1 MQLDKMAETI
11 EAFALVIASRVNS
24 TTPASKPVEPLLAVL
39 PFDNLSTDPEMQFF
53 SDGVA
58 EEIMQTLMRSA
69 GLKVIGRTSAFQ
81 FRGERKSLAAQALK
95 ATHILDGNV
104 RRSGARMRVSA
115 QLTDA
120 GTGTALWGER
130 YDREVSDAFA
140 LQDEI
145 AGQVAT
151 ALNRKLSTARAD
163 AEGIDPLAYDL
174 FMKAQPALTA
184 NDMAIAKAAIPLF
197 ETVVSRAPRFATGW
211 GALAFARAASM
222 SKSLDAEHDVNY
234 RATVEANNRSI
245 ELEAASTLSLLTQT
259 ALLPAFSS
267 HARKIALCKEALKTE
282 PNNPL
287 VLQMLVDAYFS
298 VGHLRKAL
306 DIATKVV
313 EIDPMSGPGYVMYSE
328 VLRQCGRQQEA
339 LVALQIENEAS
350 VRGRWWVPRAQ
361 WNIPYFDDDLDGADA
376 FLAENESRFAD
387 APNAILPALRSATRI
402 LRMPINERRATMRHI
417 LGVERDRPI
426 SLETCGFA
434 ARADCT
440 DEAYEALFTALESG
454 KPIVGA
460 IVNANAGSLRTFACG
475 QLFGEISGRLRQ
487 DLRFPRLCAAFG
499 LVDYWRE
506 SGQWPD
512 CVAEVA
518 NYYDFRAECEKAA
531 MELGRA

>member
-1 MQLDKMAETI
+1 
-11 EAFALVIASRVNS
+11 
-24 TTPASKPVEPLLAVL
+24 
-39 PFDNLSTDPEMQFF
+39 
-53 SDGVA
+53 
-58 EEIMQTLMRSA
+58 
-69 GLKVIGRTSAFQ
+69 
-81 FRGERKSLAAQALK
+81 
-95 ATHILDGNV
+95 
-104 RRSGARMRVSA
+104 MRVSA

-120 GTGTALWGER
+120 GSGTALWGER

-163 AEGIDPLAYDL
+163 AEGIDPHAYDL

-184 NDMAIAKAAIPLF
+184 NDMTIAMGAIPLF

-245 ELEAASTLSLLTQT
+245 ELDSASTLSLLTQT

-267 HARKIALCKEALKTE
+267 HARKIALCEEALKTE
-282 PNNPL
+282 PNNSL
-287 VLQMLVDAYFS
+287 VLQMLADAYFN
-298 VGHLRKAL
+298 VGHMRKAL

-313 EIDPMSGPGYVMYSE
+313 EIDPMSGPGYVVISE

-339 LVALQIENEAS
+339 LVALQVENEAS
-350 VRGRWWVPRAQ
+350 VRGRWWVPRSQ
-361 WNIPYFDDDLDGADA
+361 WNFPYFDDDLDGADT

-387 APNAILPALRSATRI
+387 APKAVLPALRSATRI
-402 LRMPINERRATMRHI
+402 LRMPINERRASMRHI
-417 LGVERDRPI
+417 LAAERDRPV
-426 SLETCGFA
+426 SLESCGFA
-434 ARADCT
+434 ARAGCA
-440 DEAYEALFTALESG
+440 DEAYEALFAALESG

-487 DLRFPRLCAAFG
+487 DLRFPRLCAAVG

-506 SGQWPD
+506 SGLWPD
-512 CVAEVA
+512 CVDEVA
-518 NYYDFRAECEKAA
+518 TYYDFKAECEKAA
-531 MELGRA
+531 REASRR